1 MKIDLLDQFL
11 TRKTFMSRMDFLKE
25 KENLFYLKS
34 NIWTVSFQEAFEKF
48 NFQYT
53 TKKVSNTLKYLCL
66 LT

>member
-34 NIWTVSFQEAFEKF
+34 NIWTEFLFKKPLKSLIFNTQQKKFQI
-48 NFQYT
+48 
-53 TKKVSNTLKYLCL
+53 L
-66 LT
+66 